1 MADIHPNDIGLATY
15 EDVGDV
21 AKLKTAAKVVVDA
34 INEIYTSG
42 GGTSS
47 GGGSA
52 NGNTQGF
59 EQIYVDGENN
69 IIIGENNIVYG
80 NNNLII
86 GSDNVINADNLNFIG
101 NKYCRYDKS
110 IISISTVDTQTKQLN
125 FYLPPTNTN
134 TSKSPI
140 NAGDKVV
147 FNMTID
153 WVSQDYMEFKT

>member
-21 AKLKTAAKVVVDA
+21 EKLKTAAKVVVDA
-34 INEIYTSG
+34 INELYSTGGGGSSG
-42 GGTSS
+42 GSPS

-86 GSDNVINADNLNFIG
+86 GSDNVINADNLNFIIDAATDTELTVLG
-101 NKYCRYDKS
+101 MYFNIYYPESFFSDKY
-110 IISISTVDTQTKQLN
+110 IFVADTDNRKH
-125 FYLPPTNTN
+125 
-134 TSKSPI
+134 
-140 NAGDKVV
+140 
-147 FNMTID
+147 
-153 WVSQDYMEFKT
+153 